1 MSVSKA
7 SKTRSASLIL
17 AIAAALLLGAAV
29 AQAAD
34 LDQAK
39 RQGMV
44 CELPTGYLRA
54 TTGSSGDIRA
64 MVDRINAKRREEYS
78 RIADEHGITPQQV
91 GKMTAKKLSP
101 RCR

>member
-7 SKTRSASLIL
+7 STTRSAARIL
-17 AIAAALLLGAAV
+17 AIAAAVLFGGMA

-39 RQGMV
+39 QQGRV
-44 CELPTGYLRA
+44 CELATGYLSA
-54 TTGSSGDIRA
+54 TTGASGDIRA
-64 MVDRINAKRREEYS
+64 MVDRINAQRREEYK
-78 RIADEHGITPQQV
+78 RIASEHGITPQQV